1 MKKLILIYQAYRMRF
16 LIAGFALGVI
26 GLFGAGF
33 MKGISYQK
41 GQEKNASQKGI
52 ENHAEI
58 EAEIMVL
65 PDADLDKRLS
75 KWMRD

>member
-1 MKKLILIYQAYRMRF
+1 MKKLKLIYKTYRMRF
-16 LIAGFALGVI
+16 LIAGYALAVI

-33 MKGISYQK
+33 MKGQEYQK
-41 GQEKNASQKGI
+41 DKSEKAATKGV

-65 PDADLDKRLS
+65 PDTDLDKRLS